1 MRGKEIDIEYSK
13 KNILDKINSYFG
25 YMFINNIKIKTIEAK
40 YQSSIKKNILNKDK
54 KNAFDNS
61 LKKVE
66 DLNLKNKLKKLV
78 NAYNE
83 KK

>member
-1 MRGKEIDIEYSK
+1 MRGKEIDIEYGK

>member
-1 MRGKEIDIEYSK
+1 MHGKEIDIEYSK

-25 YMFINNIKIKTIEAK
+25 YSFINSIKIKTIEAK
-40 YQSSIKKNILNKDK
+40 YSSSIKQNILNDNK
-54 KNAFDNS
+54 KNTFDNS
-61 LKKVE
+61 LNKVE
-66 DLNLKNKLKKLV
+66 DLNLKNKLKKLI